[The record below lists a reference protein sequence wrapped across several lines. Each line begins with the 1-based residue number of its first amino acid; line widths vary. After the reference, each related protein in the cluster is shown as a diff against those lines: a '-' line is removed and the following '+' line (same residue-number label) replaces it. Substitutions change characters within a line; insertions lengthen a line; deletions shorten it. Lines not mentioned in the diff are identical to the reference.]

1 MISIFSM
8 AHLHVEPIP
17 KRRPKKRAWTATPV
31 VTQEKE
37 EEKEEEK
44 PSMVA
49 EKTEEKLPPAQAASQ
64 APPWRLSVA
73 NLSVAIPKR
82 RPTPKTTATQEQKEV
97 KPPGKA
103 EEQAEIKPPEKAEKA
118 EIKPPEKAEVNPPEK
133 AEEQAEVNP
142 PEKADSVASQQSVHN
157 SKQGLYKVV
166 ADSWL
171 QLARQRLLTLLVD
184 MKPRLKRRR
193 LREDDSADDAEC
205 VEVDYF

>member
-1 MISIFSM
+1 MIFRSLISVFSM
-8 AHLHVEPIP
+8 AHVEPIP

-142 PEKADSVASQQSVHN
+142 PEKADS
-157 SKQGLYKVV
+157 
-166 ADSWL
+166 WL